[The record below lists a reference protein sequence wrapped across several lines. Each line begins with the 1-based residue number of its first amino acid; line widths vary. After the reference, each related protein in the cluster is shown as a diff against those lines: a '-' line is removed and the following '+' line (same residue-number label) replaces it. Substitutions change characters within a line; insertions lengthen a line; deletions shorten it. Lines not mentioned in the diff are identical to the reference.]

1 MKTLYNYH
9 EEVHSALSLK
19 FFTVKIL
26 NIHVHSRIHDDS
38 QQMYMCM
45 VNMQQIYMNMRNT
58 INTSVHDDIQH
69 STCTCK
75 TYKIEHVHVEYT
87 TNIHVHDEYTA
98 NVHIHDKYTINVDVQ
113 QIYMYMMNIY
123 II

>member
-1 MKTLYNYH
+1 MHGEYTTNIHEH
-9 EEVHSALSLK
+9 EEYNK
-19 FFTVKIL
+19 YI
-26 NIHVHSRIHDDS
+26 
-38 QQMYMCM
+38 
-45 VNMQQIYMNMRNT
+45 
-58 INTSVHDDIQH
+58 
-69 STCTCK
+69 CTCR
-75 TYKIEHVHVEYT
+75 TYNIEHVHVEYT